1 MTCSMF
7 VDVYIPFGRKRVN
20 QKVSFIYFHLFSI
33 LVPYENICNSYVY
46 IYIYIYIYIY
56 GTISKGAIN
65 ESA

>member
-46 IYIYIYIYIY
+46 IY